1 MVRRKGCWPCAV
13 GEEVLGRWEAGWAAL
28 AVPLGREE
36 EEEWA
41 TKNERRKRMVGWLGK
56 KGKRIFP
63 FKNLGILG
71 WKFYGDLR
79 GTQGEY
85 WRREREK

>member
-1 MVRRKGCWPCAV
+1 VGGGAWLWERRIGAGPT
-13 GEEVLGRWEAGWAAL
+13 GGRGMGHE
-28 AVPLGREE
+28 
-36 EEEWA
+36 
-41 TKNERRKRMVGWLGK
+41 NERRKRLVGWLGK

-85 WRREREK
+85 WRREREKEFPLL

>member
-1 MVRRKGCWPCAV
+1 MR
-13 GEEVLGRWEAGWAAL
+13 EGREWWAGW
-28 AVPLGREE
+28 V
-36 EEEWA
+36 
-41 TKNERRKRMVGWLGK
+41 RKE
-56 KGKRIFP
+56 KRIFP

-85 WRREREK
+85 WRREREKEFEK